1 MTDPTLQSLRAEET
15 ASSLPPDAVDL
26 SMTIDRARLLLD
38 RAPLVFLGA
47 MTAAVGMASVLQ
59 SHQSPEAL
67 WAWVMVVLGVH
78 LLRLAVSYLASQKG
92 VLERAP
98 QRWLFRLRLSVFAA
112 GAVWAP
118 IPLWLYPAAA
128 PAQWFATLVLSAV
141 AGAGMAT
148 LAMDT
153 ASAMLF
159 ILPFAVPVIARLVL
173 ADLPLLQMAGV
184 LSAFYAIYLF
194 SASWQMQK
202 MFRELTLLRAQ
213 AANQARVDHL
223 TGLPNRV
230 GLRLDLERALARS
243 QRAGSIVAV
252 GYIDLDDFKQ
262 VNDRHGHAAGDA
274 LLQQL
279 AQRWRQELRASES
292 IARLGG
298 DEFVILIE
306 DLDAEVRQAQ
316 IEAVAMRIHR
326 AVEMPFAVTG
336 THAPARVGMTMG
348 VACFP
353 DHGETPDMLLRQAD
367 AAMYQSKQ
375 RKTTRAQWWQF
386 SERSEPN

>member
-1 MTDPTLQSLRAEET
+1 MPDPTPQSSRPET
-15 ASSLPPDAVDL
+15 TAPSLPQDVVDL

-38 RAPLVFLGA
+38 SAPAALLGA
-47 MTAAVGMASVLQ
+47 MAAAVGTASVLQ
-59 SHQSPEAL
+59 AHQSPEAL
-67 WAWVMVVLGVH
+67 WVWVAVVLVVH
-78 LLRLAVSYLASQKG
+78 LLRLAVSHRASQKG
-92 VLERAP
+92 ALERAP

-112 GAVWAP
+112 GAVWAA
-118 IPLWLYPAAA
+118 IPLWLYPADAS
-128 PAQWFATLVLSAV
+128 AQWFATLVLSAV
-141 AGAGMAT
+141 AGAGVAT

-153 ASAMLF
+153 ASTMLF

-194 SASWQMQK
+194 SASRQMQK
-202 MFRELTLLRAQ
+202 VFRELILLRAQ
-213 AANQARVDHL
+213 AANQARVDPL

-230 GLRLDLERALARS
+230 GLHLDLERALARS
-243 QRAGSIVAV
+243 QRTGSVVAV

-274 LLQQL
+274 LLLQL
-279 AQRWRQELRASES
+279 AQRWRQVLRASES

-306 DLDAEVRQAQ
+306 DLDADRLQAQ
-316 IEAVAMRIHR
+316 IEAVATRIHR
-326 AVEMPFAVTG
+326 AVELPFAVTG
-336 THAPARVGMTMG
+336 AHAPARVGMTMG

-367 AAMYQSKQ
+367 AAMYQCKQ
-375 RKTTRAQWWQF
+375 RKTARATWWQV
-386 SERSEPN
+386 SERSAPH